1 MKDINVAFDENFSRT
16 PIFVKLSELV
26 LLMTFCESEFVEKK
40 RSVSVPS
47 ASVNVH
53 L

>member
-1 MKDINVAFDENFSRT
+1 MKDINVTFDENFTRT

-26 LLMTFCESEFVEKK
+26 LLMTFWESEFVK
-40 RSVSVPS
+40 RSVTVSS